1 MKFTLMGVL
10 DSLAGVLKKGYPEYP
25 VYIEPGIQETEVP
38 CFFLF
43 LMPSE
48 ISGETGGR
56 YLRDLGIDI
65 VFVQQRNIQD
75 GNRGMLSVAEYLD
88 GALDCFSYTDGSGD
102 TALIRTFERNWKT
115 EDQYCITSS
124 ISGSGYRSLGKATI

>member
-1 MKFTLMGVL
+1 MKFTLMRVL

-25 VYIEPGIQETEVP
+25 VYIEPGIQETELP

-48 ISGETGGR
+48 ISGEAGGR

-75 GNRGMLSVAEYLD
+75 GNRG
-88 GALDCFSYTDGSGD
+88 CFLRRNIWTGHR
-102 TALIRTFERNWKT
+102 TVFLIRTEAGIR
-115 EDQYCITSS
+115 
-124 ISGSGYRSLGKATI
+124 L

>member
-1 MKFTLMGVL
+1 MKFTLMRVL

-25 VYIEPGIQETEVP
+25 VYIEPGIQETELP

-75 GNRGMLSVAEYLD
+75 GNRGMLSGRGTGLFSLYGRERGYGSDPYL
-88 GALDCFSYTDGSGD
+88 
-102 TALIRTFERNWKT
+102 
-115 EDQYCITSS
+115 
-124 ISGSGYRSLGKATI
+124 

>member
-1 MKFTLMGVL
+1 MKFTLMRVL

-25 VYIEPGIQETEVP
+25 VYIEPGIQETELP

-56 YLRDLGIDI
+56 YLRDLVSTLYLCSSGISRMETGGC
-65 VFVQQRNIQD
+65 FLRRNIWT
-75 GNRGMLSVAEYLD
+75 GHWTV
-88 GALDCFSYTDGSGD
+88 F
-102 TALIRTFERNWKT
+102 LIRTEAGIR
-115 EDQYCITSS
+115 
-124 ISGSGYRSLGKATI
+124 L